1 MTDINFYVSSETGI
15 EKRLAIVYRLVV
27 KAIERNLSV
36 YIFCDDSEPSE
47 AIDKLFWTRE
57 PESFIPH
64 SFITDNRI
72 LQSAKI
78 ANEIKIFHPSGSEN
92 EAPYEPLHHCDFLIN
107 LSKQR
112 PSFFSRFSKVAE
124 VLDSSEEILT
134 AGRKRYS
141 FYRERGYNLE
151 YHKL

>member
-36 YIFCDDSEPSE
+36 YIFCDDSESSE

-64 SFITDNRI
+64 LLITDNRKS
-72 LQSAKI
+72 QSAKF
-78 ANEIKIFHPSGSEN
+78 ANEIKIFHPSGPEN

-107 LSKQR
+107 LSSQR

-124 VLDSSEEILT
+124 VLDTSEEILT